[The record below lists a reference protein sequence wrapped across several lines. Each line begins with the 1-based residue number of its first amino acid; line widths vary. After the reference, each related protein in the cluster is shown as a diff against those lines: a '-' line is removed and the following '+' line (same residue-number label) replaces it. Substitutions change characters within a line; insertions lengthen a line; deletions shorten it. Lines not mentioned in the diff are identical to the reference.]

1 MPLLSKRVISNYL
14 RSDCLRR
21 LRLDLVPDT
30 QAAQAE
36 RQALSM
42 PPRDVARPGLQAL
55 TDAGRDWEKA
65 KVNDLA
71 QTFGAGNLAG
81 NFQTDPNGQYLFSQT
96 PLAGLMHHAQP
107 GRFLVEAEYDM
118 GQTFQQ
124 ALNLSGL
131 ITNHQLVFS
140 QLRPDLIQ
148 VFSAGSRRQEVMPNG
163 TIVPIADE
171 DPRLPLRIIDIKLT
185 AEPSVPYFIE
195 VTLYAMALSGWLVD
209 QGLNS
214 QYLVAP
220 DVSVWPGSHD
230 ASAIV
235 KLQNERRQQGG
246 QASTAELLD
255 ALNED
260 LEECPIRVMVP
271 RLRRFFQTV
280 LPEVLASDWRTLELH
295 VDNRCSG
302 CDYLGYPWGRNP
314 PNPDHCWS
322 MATTQDH
329 LSRVAFISRGARG
342 ALVENQITSVH
353 GLAGTTSSD
362 AAYDAHHT
370 LRATRTV
377 IAGRAQALEN
387 GVASIPHHAGTSA
400 VMPAWADLRVYLTA
414 DFDIGSG
421 ITMAFGISAVWAVAR
436 NSVPQGQHFHRWQP
450 RIFPVDQRDTAV
462 ERREL
467 MNLLTALR
475 ACLDHALQLRQN
487 ATVQVYIWDSV
498 TYEHLVRVVGRHLH
512 TIMRSNQTLS
522 RLAWLFPPDSLVANP
537 DLSDRDCPIT
547 VVREVIRAVV
557 AAPVPHYY
565 SLLNIARGYYSA
577 HTQAPYTQFTVSD
590 LFEDP
595 LSDQVPSERAHEI
608 WSRMGGSRPWNRQL
622 QQLESTIKAKL
633 RAVES
638 VAQRLGEDLQGQ
650 LNQTAP
656 RISDLRAPRLLQ
668 RAADDARLWYVFT
681 RLNVALDQL
690 EVQKIH
696 SMPPHERE
704 ARFKSALL
712 PLRLSGQAEQRALAR
727 MGVQPAQNRLVYQMA
742 PGSREVRAREGDF
755 SFALSP
761 VGQPGFLNQRISTI
775 SQGMQL
781 PYPSWAQ
788 SGDMMPI
795 RVMTQASVA
804 AIDRDAGFLALDINT
819 DWIPAFQ
826 ALEQAGCM
834 NLAQN
839 VILDPIHKDF
849 LLDRLQATLNA
860 IGNPPIAAA
869 NTHPAVGAAL
879 GRTRAPS
886 SGAASV
892 VADVYW
898 NPGLLY
904 QTQVRRI
911 LHPVRQ
917 ILSSNGFGLNPSQWQ
932 AWGESLSHRLRLIWG
947 PPGTGKSR
955 TLRAII
961 LGAFLEAQQH
971 SRPLRVLVTGPTYES
986 IDNVLLEVN
995 GVLAGNGPLAI
1006 PNLSVGRLRSSTRPA
1021 SSNVPASIDI
1031 GTGPRDQRFR
1041 NLRQRLQQ
1049 ANSLT
1054 LVGATA
1060 HQAHKLYV
1068 EGGRPVLEM
1077 FDLILVDEASQMDVA
1092 QSTLAL
1098 SGLAAGGA
1106 VVIAGDP
1113 KQLPPIH
1120 RAEKPVGLEEIVGPI
1135 FSYLQDRFGLQPVVL
1150 ETNYRSSRSFVELG
1164 FEAGYPR
1171 TLQSYSP
1178 DLKIDTIQPLPQ
1190 TQAGPQHWPQEL
1202 FWTPEWASLLD
1213 PNQRSVC
1220 FVYREG
1226 RSSQWNPFEA
1236 DAIGALIWLLYGRL
1250 GNQLLNER
1258 DPSGDIHATN
1268 GQPYSATE
1276 FWDKGV
1282 GIVTPHRA
1290 QQALIIS
1297 RLQSMFPNDSQFIR
1311 SAVDTV
1317 ERFQGQQR
1325 DIMLAT
1331 FALGDPDAIS
1341 DEDQFLLSL
1350 NRFNVMASRARAK
1363 LIVFVSQE
1371 IVDHLSSDM
1380 EVLRQSA
1387 LLKNFV
1393 EVFCDQGRPMTLGL
1407 LQPDGSESERLGEF
1421 RWRA

>member
-42 PPRDVARPGLQAL
+42 PPRDVARPGLRAL

-71 QTFGAGNLAG
+71 RTFSPGNLAG
-81 NFQTDPNGQYLFSQT
+81 NFQLDSDGQYLFSQT
-96 PLAGLMHHAQP
+96 ALAGLIQHMQP

-118 GQTFQQ
+118 GPTFQQ
-124 ALNLSGL
+124 ALNLSSVV
-131 ITNHQLVFS
+131 TSYQLEFS

-148 VFSAGSRRQEVMPNG
+148 VFSAGSSREEVMPNG
-163 TIVPIADE
+163 TIVPIADN
-171 DPRLPLRIIDIKLT
+171 DTRLPLRIIDIKLT

-209 QGLNS
+209 KGLNS

-235 KLQNERRQQGG
+235 KLQNKRQQQGG
-246 QASTAELLD
+246 QPSTVELLG

-302 CDYLGYPWGRNP
+302 CDYLGYPWGHNP

-322 MATTQDH
+322 MATVQDH

-342 ALVENQITSVH
+342 ALIENQIASVH
-353 GLAGTTSSD
+353 SLAGTTSSN
-362 AAYDAHHT
+362 AAYDSHHT

-377 IAGRAQALEN
+377 VAGRAQALEN
-387 GVASIPHHAGTSA
+387 GAASIPHQAGTSA
-400 VMPAWADLRVYLTA
+400 VMPAWADLRIYLTA

-421 ITMAFGISAVWAVAR
+421 ITMAFGISAVWAVAQ

-450 RIFPVDQRDTAV
+450 QVFPVDQRDPAV
-462 ERREL
+462 EQREL

-475 ACLDHALQLRQN
+475 ARLDHALQLRPN

-512 TIMRSNQTLS
+512 TIMQSNQTLS

-577 HTQAPYTQFTVSD
+577 YTQAPYNQFNVPD
-590 LFEDP
+590 LFEDS
-595 LSDQVPSERAHEI
+595 LSDQVPSERVHEI

-622 QQLESTIKAKL
+622 QQLESTIKTKL

-638 VAQRLGEDLQGQ
+638 VAQRLGEDLRGQ

-656 RISDLRAPRLLQ
+656 RISDLRAPSLL
-668 RAADDARLWYVFT
+668 RSAADDARFWYVFT

-690 EVQKIH
+690 EIQKIH

-712 PLRLSGQAEQRALAR
+712 PLRLSGQAEQQALAT
-727 MGVQPAQNRLVYQMA
+727 MGIQPAQNRFVYQMA
-742 PGSREVRAREGDF
+742 PGSREVRVREGDF

-761 VGQPGFLNQRISTI
+761 VGSPGFLNQRISTI
-775 SQGMQL
+775 SQGRQL
-781 PYPSWAQ
+781 SFPSWAR
-788 SGDMMPI
+788 SGAMMPI
-795 RVMTQASVA
+795 RVMTQVSVA
-804 AIDRDAGFLALDINT
+804 GIDRDVGFLVLDINS
-819 DWIPAFQ
+819 DWLPAFQ

-834 NLAQN
+834 DLSQN

-849 LLDRLQATLNA
+849 LLDRVRVTLNA
-860 IGNPPIAAA
+860 IGNPPIAIT

-886 SGAASV
+886 RGAASV

-904 QTQVRRI
+904 QTQVHRT
-911 LHPVRQ
+911 LPPVRQ
-917 ILSSNGFGLNPSQWQ
+917 IMSSNGFSLNSSQWQ
-932 AWGESLSHRLRLIWG
+932 AWEESLSHRLRLVWG

-961 LGAFLEAQQH
+961 LGAFIESQLQ
-971 SRPLRVLVTGPTYES
+971 SRSLRVLVTGPTYES
-986 IDNVLLEVN
+986 IDNVLLEIN
-995 GVLAGNGPLAI
+995 GVLSGSGPLAI
-1006 PNLSVGRLRSSTRPA
+1006 PNLTVGRLRSSTRPV
-1021 SSNVPASIDI
+1021 STNVPANIDI
-1031 GTGPRDQRFR
+1031 GTGRRDPQFR
-1041 NLRQRLQQ
+1041 NLRQRLQH
-1049 ANSLT
+1049 ASGFT
-1054 LVGATA
+1054 LVGATT

-1068 EGGRPVLEM
+1068 GAGRPVQEM

-1098 SGLAAGGA
+1098 SGLAAEGA

-1120 RAEKPVGLEEIVGPI
+1120 RAEKPVGLEEMVGPI
-1135 FSYLQDRFGLQPVVL
+1135 FSYFQDRFRLQPLVL

-1178 DLKIDTIQPLPQ
+1178 DLKIDTIQPIPP
-1190 TQAGPQHWPQEL
+1190 TQEAPQHWPQAL
-1202 FWTPEWASLLD
+1202 FWTPEWTSLLD
-1213 PNQRSVC
+1213 PDQRTVC

-1236 DAIGALIWLLYGRL
+1236 DAIGALIWLMYGRL
-1250 GNQLLNER
+1250 GNQLLNEM
-1258 DPSGDIHATN
+1258 DPSGSIQATN
-1268 GQPYSATE
+1268 GQPYSSAE

-1290 QQALIIS
+1290 QQALIVS

-1317 ERFQGQQR
+1317 ERFQGQR
-1325 DIMLAT
+1325 T
-1331 FALGDPDAIS
+1331 
-1341 DEDQFLLSL
+1341 
-1350 NRFNVMASRARAK
+1350 AK
-1363 LIVFVSQE
+1363 
-1371 IVDHLSSDM
+1371 
-1380 EVLRQSA
+1380 RQI
-1387 LLKNFV
+1387 F
-1393 EVFCDQGRPMTLGL
+1393 RPWDRGGTPG
-1407 LQPDGSESERLGEF
+1407 P
-1421 RWRA
+1421 